1 MPMICMEMPYPCCR
15 SLRST
20 GRGVRPAQLKS
31 IFERPPT
38 AAAAGEENQDPQA
51 AGTLSDAACCES
63 QGGGL
68 TGEDVGLGAEHA
80 PARQIV
86 SSGMIWQV
94 IHDACRDGCIM
105 IAFCFAH
112 ALEQV
117 PEALSG
123 VNERELQKEFD
134 VIAGAVSLIFS
145 LELIMTP
152 TPTTPQLCLMT

>member
-1 MPMICMEMPYPCCR
+1 MQVHAAVGPSLRLDLERRCIQTAVWLMIMPMICMEMPCLCCR

-63 QGGGL
+63 QGAGL

-94 IHDACRDGCIM
+94 IHEASRDGCIM
-105 IAFCFAH
+105 IAF
-112 ALEQV
+112 
-117 PEALSG
+117 
-123 VNERELQKEFD
+123 
-134 VIAGAVSLIFS
+134 
-145 LELIMTP
+145 
-152 TPTTPQLCLMT
+152 